1 MRQKGC
7 AAILAALLVK
17 RSSQFLIDLADQETC
32 HFQSNTKM
40 TDYEWRTT

>member
-17 RSSQFLIDLADQETC
+17 RISQCLIDLADQETC
-32 HFQSNTKM
+32 HFQNTMKR
-40 TDYEWRTT
+40 TDYE